1 MLEGRCWK
9 SDAGGAMLEG
19 CACSSGIRATMASV
33 RRRIRAHP
41 SANNDVLLCS
51 PFVGVVPVA
60 AVGFGGHILL
70 SSLVLSRRSPAQR
83 MRQAGAQQKT
93 SWDKKTTRGWG
104 TLAGGTLAHST

>member
-1 MLEGRCWK
+1 MLEGRCWRG
-9 SDAGGAMLEG
+9 DAGGAIHHGVSAPMNQG
-19 CACSSGIRATMASV
+19 ISASSKD
-33 RRRIRAHP
+33 
-41 SANNDVLLCS
+41 DVLLCS
-51 PFVGVVPVA
+51 PFVGVDSVA

-93 SWDKKTTRGWG
+93 SRDKKTTRGWG

>member
-1 MLEGRCWK
+1 
-9 SDAGGAMLEG
+9 MLEG
-19 CACSSGIRATMASV
+19 CACSSDIRATMASV
-33 RRRIRAHP
+33 RRCIRAHP

-51 PFVGVVPVA
+51 PFVGVIPVT

-93 SWDKKTTRGWG
+93 RNKKTTRDWG
-104 TLAGGTLAHST
+104 ALVGGTLAHST